1 MICARMSRRA
11 KIAAAASVAGL
22 ATIAAGG
29 CGSQGI
35 QVARTDP
42 NYHGAKLFVE
52 HCSGCHSLDIVGA
65 RGSAQQINNRERIN
79 GPNFNVRVE
88 QVSQVLYA
96 IRNGGFSGAVMP
108 QNIVVGRDAQAVAQ
122 FLAAYGG
129 YKRPTT
135 LTGHPTTTP

>member
-1 MICARMSRRA
+1 MSRRA

-35 QVARTDP
+35 QVAKSNP
-42 NYHGAKLFVE
+42 NYRGAQLFLA
-52 HCSGCHSLDIVGA
+52 HCSGCHSLDLVGA
-65 RGSAQQINNRERIN
+65 RGSAQQIGNRERIN
-79 GPNFNVRVE
+79 GPNFNVRPE

-108 QNIVVGRDAQAVAQ
+108 QNIVVGSEAQAVAQ
-122 FLAAYGG
+122 FLSAYAG
-129 YKRPTT
+129 YKKPAT
-135 LTGHPTTTP
+135 LTGHPTQP